1 MNTTKLIK
9 VALFITYIFMGILL
23 VLTVALPWL
32 VTWYVEV
39 MGRAESLPATVMVT
53 CYPCIPFSFGIL
65 IFFKRILKN
74 SLKDEFFSENTI
86 LQLKRISFCSLIIA
100 LITVIAGKFY
110 MPFYIVGVTF
120 GFLSYIVYVFVSILK
135 RELEKNN

>member
-74 SLKDEFFSENTI
+74 SLKDKFFSENTI
-86 LQLKRISFCSLIIA
+86 LQLKRISFCSFIIA

-120 GFLSYIVYVFVSILK
+120 VFLSYIVYVFISILK